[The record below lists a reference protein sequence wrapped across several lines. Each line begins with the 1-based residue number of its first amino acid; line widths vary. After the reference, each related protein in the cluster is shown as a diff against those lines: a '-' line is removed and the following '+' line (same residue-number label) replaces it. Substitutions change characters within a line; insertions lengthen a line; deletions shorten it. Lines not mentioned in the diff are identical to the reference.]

1 MVKKPLALI
10 RIYCLHLE
18 GGIEMF
24 MILGYV
30 GAFVGRKSE

>member
-30 GAFVGRKSE
+30 GAFVGRKSV